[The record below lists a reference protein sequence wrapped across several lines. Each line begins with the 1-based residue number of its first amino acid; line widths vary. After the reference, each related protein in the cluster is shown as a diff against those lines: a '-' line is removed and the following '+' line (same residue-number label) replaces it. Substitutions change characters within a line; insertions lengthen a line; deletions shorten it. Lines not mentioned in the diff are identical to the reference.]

1 MRCQLNG
8 KKRKSLKKALLSGE
22 MLCFRAF
29 HFYVASYT
37 RLNAER
43 YWHENCINTGG
54 FSQAHR
60 TIKKKIGAGQRE
72 AKEKKED
79 KMIWT
84 EGNQP

>member
-1 MRCQLNG
+1 MRS
-8 KKRKSLKKALLSGE
+8 SLSWSKPGFTADAAIDDRHS
-22 MLCFRAF
+22 
-29 HFYVASYT
+29 
-37 RLNAER
+37 LNAER
-43 YWHENCINTGG
+43 CWHENCINTDG

-60 TIKKKIGAGQRE
+60 PFKKIGAGHRE